1 MDCGPLKKI
10 KATPADIAGRFTPSP
25 RAKTVLQGSDST
37 PTALSRLV
45 EEGLLRDAVNVLAH
59 GLPKREGT
67 WLACLAARATLP
79 AEPPQEEKQALEA
92 AERWVF
98 KPSEE
103 TREAAM
109 AEANAANREQSPAQ
123 LAASAAAWS
132 GGSLAPPGSPE
143 VPPGDHL
150 TPVAVYTALL
160 IAAYRTE
167 PERAEAKLRR
177 FIEQGVDIA
186 NGGSGRLEGGQT

>member
-10 KATPADIAGRFTPSP
+10 KATAADIAARVTLSP
-25 RAKTVLQGSDST
+25 PAKTLLREGEAT
-37 PTALSRLV
+37 PAFLSRLV
-45 EEGLLRDAVNVLAH
+45 EHGLLRDGVNVLAH
-59 GLPKREGT
+59 GLPKREAT

-79 AEPPQEEKQALEA
+79 AEASPEERQALEA

-103 TREAAM
+103 SRQAAM
-109 AEANAANREQSPAQ
+109 AEANAVDREQSPAQ

-150 TPVAVYTALL
+150 TSVAVYTALL

-186 NGGSGRLEGGQT
+186 NGGSGRL